1 MTQFG
6 KLSYCS
12 QTISPETMTQ
22 FEELSHCSQILSV
35 AYMTH
40 IEEPLIVV
48 KNDKLRQ

>member
-1 MTQFG
+1 
-6 KLSYCS
+6 
-12 QTISPETMTQ
+12 MTQ